1 MIEGPK
7 TRVCPILHR
16 CLHNCHQPS
25 CLDWAF
31 AIRDKTRAV
40 GNREI
45 GPALPG
51 TEKRLR
57 YRLQRAAD
65 SGSGDLFAKVSN
77 STQTTTS
84 RECYKP
90 CGKLENE
97 KPVGVA
103 AASREPKMEIPAKGF
118 LSANSTK
125 GAGKAHLDDRLGNTP
140 RHPHAWF
147 WYSRRGAGSANSWRS
162 CAG

>member
-1 MIEGPK
+1 M
-7 TRVCPILHR
+7 
-16 CLHNCHQPS
+16 
-25 CLDWAF
+25 
-31 AIRDKTRAV
+31 

-45 GPALPG
+45 DLALPG
-51 TEKRLR
+51 TEKCLR

-90 CGKLENE
+90 YGKLENE

-103 AASREPKMEIPAKGF
+103 AASREPKMEIPAKGI
-118 LSANSTK
+118 
-125 GAGKAHLDDRLGNTP
+125 LGCQQHEGRILMTD
-140 RHPHAWF
+140 
-147 WYSRRGAGSANSWRS
+147 
-162 CAG
+162 

>member
-1 MIEGPK
+1 
-7 TRVCPILHR
+7 
-16 CLHNCHQPS
+16 
-25 CLDWAF
+25 
-31 AIRDKTRAV
+31 V

-51 TEKRLR
+51 TEKRRR
-57 YRLQRAAD
+57 YRLQQAAD

-90 CGKLENE
+90 CGKPENE

-103 AASREPKMEIPAKGF
+103 AASREPKMENPAKGI
-118 LSANSTK
+118 
-125 GAGKAHLDDRLGNTP
+125 LGGQQQEGRMLMTD
-140 RHPHAWF
+140 
-147 WYSRRGAGSANSWRS
+147 
-162 CAG
+162 